1 VSFAGLGS
9 RLAAQNGTAPSAPIP
24 KVLQPYT
31 SCDFSDML
39 RIVAVKPLEAGPLLV
54 ATAAGTQN
62 IETAA
67 GEQVMFAYP
76 LTDFFASAKVE
87 LLPADDYEQSKK
99 ILLQNLQLME
109 SQRDGPLR
117 AEALP
122 AGLHDFDVHGN
133 DRTKLDG
140 DVLGMYLLFDDAKH
154 VVTTVSFLNQHS
166 WQRKFQTMDEYGNLR
181 DRFLRTYTGCIR
193 QNQAIES
200 GSPPEKSRPA
210 RRRRSHSN

>member
-1 VSFAGLGS
+1 MFIFICAGARSATQTGV
-9 RLAAQNGTAPSAPIP
+9 APSAPIS

-31 SCDFSDML
+31 SCDFPDML
-39 RIVAVKPLEAGPLLV
+39 RIVSLSPITPGPLLV

-62 IETAA
+62 IDLEA

-76 LTDFFASAKVE
+76 LTDFFANAKVE
-87 LLPADDYEQSKK
+87 LLAADTYEQSRK
-99 ILLQNLQLME
+99 ILLANMALME
-109 SQRDGPLR
+109 SQRNGPVR

-122 AGLHDFDVHGN
+122 AGLHGFDVHGN
-133 DRTKLDG
+133 DRMKLDG

-166 WQRKFQTMDEYGNLR
+166 WERKFQTMDEYGQLR

-193 QNQAIES
+193 QNQAIE
-200 GSPPEKSRPA
+200 R
-210 RRRRSHSN
+210 